1 MYWQLV
7 ELMCDSEPGGSRP
20 VRRGRAR
27 RLAAIVAAVPL
38 ALAGALFAAPAVAD
52 PGVTI
57 VQIPDPELNYLVG
70 QELDLLGVVRPNVS
84 GHSLEQL
91 ALITA
96 ISAQ

>member
-1 MYWQLV
+1 MPTGWMYWQLV

-70 QELDLLGVVRPNVS
+70 QELDLLAWCDRTSPGTLSSSWP
-84 GHSLEQL
+84 
-91 ALITA
+91 
-96 ISAQ
+96 